1 MKFLKAKFLI
11 GSILLAALNSSSCSA
26 LGGLMGG
33 GGGGGGASPALP
45 DASGIINGLIPT
57 PSLTGNSESNIPF
70 QIRTS
75 NQRLDAPDGA
85 KLYGQY

>member
-1 MKFLKAKFLI
+1 MRSLKAKFIL
-11 GSILLAALNSSSCSA
+11 GSILLAALNSSSCSM
-26 LGGLMGG
+26 LGGLMG

-45 DASGIINGLIPT
+45 DASGIVNGLIPKT
-57 PSLTGNSESNIPF
+57 SLAGDAESSLPF

-75 NQRLDAPDGA
+75 NQHLDTPDGA

>member
-26 LGGLMGG
+26 LGGLM
-33 GGGGGGASPALP
+33 GGGGGASPALP

-70 QIRTS
+70 QILTS

>member
-11 GSILLAALNSSSCSA
+11 GSILLAALSSSSCSA

-33 GGGGGGASPALP
+33 GGGASPALP
-45 DASGIINGLIPT
+45 DPTSIINGLIPKT
-57 PSLTGNSESNIPF
+57 SLTGDSESNIPF